1 MADKESEDNGK
12 NEGEPRR
19 RKKVQVVEETV
30 EEPEQPEEEEDD
42 SLESRTGFKTEK
54 QAGSKVRVAR
64 AIPIEYDEDPAEVE
78 KAAEE
83 ADESPEEA
91 EKSTE
96 ATRAEQPAPE
106 PIEKPQ
112 PTPEP
117 TPKKSAE
124 TEPMEIQQDVTTQD
138 FEALLAGEAET
149 AEPQSRSFGAG
160 DQITGEVVA
169 IGEQYIFVSIGSS
182 KAEGMAHR
190 ADYKTEEGELEVA
203 EGEELDFYV
212 LSTKGGDILLGKKL
226 GGRDGAMQA
235 VQTALDTGVP
245 IEGHVEETNKG
256 GFTVRIGSVNAFC
269 PISQIELGYT
279 DEPSVHVGNTYRFRV
294 KEIKDGGRTV
304 VVNRAELLREE
315 RKKRAEET
323 MEKLEEGAKLDGT
336 VTRVTDFGAFV
347 DVGGV
352 EGLVHVSE
360 LAHSYFDKP
369 SDVISVGDNVKVKV
383 LNIEH
388 EEGRDDPKIGLSI
401 KETLENPWEK
411 VNEMFAVGEQVE
423 GEVIRLASF
432 GAFVEIAPGLDGLVH
447 VSEMSWKEHVKHPR
461 DVVSVGDKIR
471 VEVQDIDQVRERIS
485 LSMKA
490 VEGDPWDTADERY
503 NVGMEVTGTVENVE
517 DFGTFVKLDSG
528 ITALIPRSEMDLPS
542 GVTPHR
548 RYEEGAEVT
557 ARVLNVDSGERKM
570 ALTEK
575 AAEDI
580 DASDAARKQREKKKK
595 SDSTGQSSFDDS
607 SGGFGTLGDLLGD
620 QLGDD

>member
-1 MADKESEDNGK
+1 MAEDQSEEKDEK
-12 NEGEPRR
+12 KDGEPRR

-30 EEPEQPEEEEDD
+30 EEPEETEEEEDD

-64 AIPIEYDEDPAEVE
+64 AIPSEDDEPTEDQPSDED
-78 KAAEE
+78 E
-83 ADESPEEA
+83 ADEKA
-91 EKSTE
+91 EQATT
-96 ATRAEQPAPE
+96 TRAQQPAPDRL
-106 PIEKPQ
+106 EKPE

-117 TPKKSAE
+117 KPKKSAE

-138 FEALLAGEAET
+138 FEALLAGEADT
-149 AEPQSRSFGAG
+149 AEPKSRSFGAG
-160 DQITGEVVA
+160 DQITGEIVA

-190 ADYKTEEGELEVA
+190 ADYETEEGGLEVE
-203 EGEELDFYV
+203 EGQEMDFYV
-212 LSTKGGDILLGKKL
+212 LSTQGGDILLGKKL

-235 VQTALDTGVP
+235 IQTAKDTGVP
-245 IEGHVEETNKG
+245 IDGHVEETNKG
-256 GFTVRIGSVNAFC
+256 GFTVRIGNVEAFC

-279 DEPSVHVGNTYRFRV
+279 DEPEVHVGNTYRFRV

-323 MEKLEEGAKLDGT
+323 MEKLEEGAVLDGT

-360 LAHSYFDKP
+360 LAHSYFDKA
-369 SDVISVGDNVKVKV
+369 SDVVSSGDNVKVKV
-383 LNIEH
+383 LNVEQ
-388 EEGRDDPKIGLSI
+388 EEGREDPKIGLSI
-401 KETLENPWEK
+401 KETIENPWEK

-503 NVGMEVTGTVENVE
+503 NTGMEVTGTVENVE
-517 DFGTFVKLDSG
+517 DFGAFIKLDSG
-528 ITALIPRSEMDLPS
+528 ITALIPRSEMELPS

-548 RYEEGAEVT
+548 RYEEGSEVT

-580 DASDAARKQREKKKK
+580 DSSQAAQKKRAKKK
-595 SDSTGQSSFDDS
+595 SEPKGQSSFDDS
-607 SGGFGTLGDLLGD
+607 GGGGFGTLGDLLGD
-620 QLGDD
+620 QLEDA